1 MPKPRLLL
9 ADDHTI
15 VLDGLTRLLEPEF
28 EVVGKAGDGRAMLDL
43 AAKLNPDVIIADIS
57 MPLLSGMEALRQ
69 LKKKDSRSKVII
81 LSMHADLELA
91 REALQ
96 FGASGYVLKHSAAE
110 TLSRAIHEALNGRI
124 YVSPRISIDVLS
136 VIQQTS
142 KRVHGTATCSHPDGS
157 VRCSNSWR
165 RAAPSEGS
173 PKSWTS
179 PAEQWSF
186 TNPTS
191 WTSWGFEPLPN

>member
-1 MPKPRLLL
+1 
-9 ADDHTI
+9 
-15 VLDGLTRLLEPEF
+15 
-28 EVVGKAGDGRAMLDL
+28 MLDL

-96 FGASGYVLKHSAAE
+96 RGASGYILKHSAAE
-110 TLSRAIHEALNGRI
+110 TLSRAIHEVLNGRI
-124 YVSPRISIDVLS
+124 YVSPRISMDVLS

-142 KRVHGTATCSHPDGS
+142 RGLDGASTHAHPTGA
-157 VRCSNSWR
+157 RG
-165 RAAPSEGS
+165 APTRG
-173 PKSWTS
+173 
-179 PAEQWSF
+179 
-186 TNPTS
+186 
-191 WTSWGFEPLPN
+191 